1 MKYDVYVLTHNE
13 ELCISSCIKSIR
25 RFCKNINRLIVID
38 DNSEDNTLV
47 YAEPLADEVIA
58 NIQGGVGTSRQ
69 IALETSETDY
79 ILFVDADVEI
89 IRDPES
95 ILKGFK
101 KNDKAIAIRGR
112 NLNMVNWD
120 YTMLHKWGCGMGLT
134 FIDVKKAKDVGFKN
148 SVYYRGKGEDKDFCI
163 RAKEKGYV
171 IGANNKTVFG
181 IHYQS
186 YELNKEPVLVHEMA
200 KSFADGNMK
209 HIHEQFQNESPMAAM
224 NRAMIALCIAMLMDD
239 RND

>member
-13 ELCISSCIKSIR
+13 ELCISSCIKSIK
-25 RFCKNINRLIVID
+25 RFCKNRNKIKIID
-38 DNSEDNTLV
+38 DNSEDDTLK
-47 YAEPLADEVIA
+47 YAEPLVDEVIA

-69 IALETSETDY
+69 IALETTETDY
-79 ILFVDADVEI
+79 ILFVDADVEL
-89 IRDPES
+89 IRDPEP
-95 ILKGFK
+95 ILNGFN

-134 FIDVKKAKDVGFKN
+134 FVDVKKAKDVGFKN
-148 SVYYRGKGEDKDFCI
+148 YIYSGGKGEDKDFCI

-171 IGANNKTVFG
+171 IGANNKRVFG
-181 IHYQS
+181 IHFQS
-186 YELNKEPVLVHEMA
+186 YELNKEPELMYDIA
-200 KSFADGNMK
+200 QSFINGNISY
-209 HIHEQFQNESPMAAM
+209 IHKQFQNESPMVSM
-224 NRAMIALCIAMLMDD
+224 NRVMMGLVIAMLLDD